1 MYEGTKTKV
10 RRSAGVTDEF
20 QINVGVHQ
28 GSVLRPLLF
37 TVPLDYLLE
46 QLADEPE
53 VETYLFA
60 DDGAP
65 ASSDIVALQRALNGW
80 ADVLDGNG

>member
-1 MYEGTKTKV
+1 MESKPVARYEFSVYEGTKPKARCSV
-10 RRSAGVTDEF
+10 GVTDEF

-28 GSVLRPLLF
+28 GSVLSPLLF
-37 TVPLDYLLE
+37 IVSLDYLLE

-60 DDGAP
+60 DDGAL
-65 ASSDIVALQRALNGW
+65 ASSV
-80 ADVLDGNG
+80 